1 MTLATDKIINE
12 VVAREG
18 GYADHAS
25 DRGGPTMYG
34 ITAAVARANGYEG
47 DMRNLPLT
55 LARSIYE
62 RRYIVEPRF
71 DQVLAIHEGIGVEM
85 IDTGVNM
92 GPARAAEF
100 LQRWL
105 NAFNAR
111 GSKYADM
118 FVDGRLG
125 PISLDCLRK
134 YLAWR
139 GQQEGGTVL
148 LRALNAAQAMR
159 YLEIAEANPSQE
171 DFIYGWVRERVTI

>member
-1 MTLATDKIINE
+1 MTPAVDKIIND
-12 VVAREG
+12 VVAAEG
-18 GYADHAS
+18 GYVDHPN

-34 ITAAVARANGYEG
+34 ITEAVARANGYQG
-47 DMRNLPLT
+47 AMKDLPLS

-62 RRYIVEPRF
+62 RRYVTEPKF
-71 DQVLAIHEGIGVEM
+71 DQVLALHEGIGQEL

-105 NAFNAR
+105 NAFNNR
-111 GSKYADM
+111 GSKYADL

-125 PISLDCLRK
+125 PMSLDALRK

-139 GQQEGGTVL
+139 GPAEGGAVML
-148 LRALNAAQAMR
+148 KALNSAQAMR
-159 YLEIAEANPSQE
+159 YLDIVEANPSQE
-171 DFIYGWVRERVTI
+171 DFIYGWIRTRVA